1 MKAKDKRNKQK
12 LKFDYINS
20 LLFLGKTLKECSFN
34 INKNKMLKVD
44 NYYDEIIS
52 KMTNDQ
58 RIIFCKYVD
67 KCDDILNYIS
77 NVDDSL
83 IDSHKKFSHLSK
95 IIKKSSF
102 K

>member
-1 MKAKDKRNKQK
+1 MKTKDKRNKMK

-34 INKNKMLKVD
+34 INKNKMIKEN
-44 NYYDEIIS
+44 NYYNEIIS

-58 RIIFCKYVD
+58 KIVFCKYVD
-67 KCDDILNYIS
+67 KCDEILNYIN
-77 NVDDSL
+77 NVDNSL
-83 IDSHKKFSHLSK
+83 IDSHKEFSCISK